1 MREDLSY
8 LTLHHIELLHFVL
21 CFLIYCFNLINKR
34 LFLWFSLSLSLLFCK
49 EEKVFVLTC
58 FDYFLLR
65 FCLSMMLIHKRKAYF
80 FLSFSLPTC
89 DTMYRDCFNVLLS
102 LEEFYD
108 EKFKGDQSG
117 ICVSTSSISI
127 PVVETPFYCQR
138 IAIEITNI

>member
-1 MREDLSY
+1 
-8 LTLHHIELLHFVL
+8 
-21 CFLIYCFNLINKR
+21 
-34 LFLWFSLSLSLLFCK
+34 
-49 EEKVFVLTC
+49 
-58 FDYFLLR
+58 
-65 FCLSMMLIHKRKAYF
+65 
-80 FLSFSLPTC
+80 
-89 DTMYRDCFNVLLS
+89 MYRDCFNVLLS